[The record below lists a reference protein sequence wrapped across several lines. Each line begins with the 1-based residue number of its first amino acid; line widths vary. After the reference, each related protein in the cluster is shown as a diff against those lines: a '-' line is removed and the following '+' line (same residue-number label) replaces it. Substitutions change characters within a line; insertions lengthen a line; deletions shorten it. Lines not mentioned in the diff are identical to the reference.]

1 MNNNYSGRYNLY
13 QKGKTM
19 EEFFSLQGRLNR
31 GAFFLLVMGV
41 GVISRG
47 IFNLPSSLQIIAF
60 ILLIWILSMLYIKRL
75 HDIGMSGW
83 TLLAGYIVFMV
94 IMEID
99 DYLGAGC
106 GIIFNLYLF
115 LKKGDEGE
123 NEYGEDPLEEISSES
138 NYKKKQAIEIIDN
151 YDLYKDKNGQIE
163 VVLHYLDEEENNPY
177 LYISDKQAILY
188 YSKNKTIVLDKFPQ
202 KYLKEIQKSPI
213 ILFYEVE
220 GDDIIKKYAV
230 KVNPE

>member
-1 MNNNYSGRYNLY
+1 
-13 QKGKTM
+13 M
-19 EEFFSLQGRLNR
+19 EDFFTLQGRLNR
-31 GAFFLLVMGV
+31 LKYLQYILCIACIGAI
-41 GVISRG
+41 GVIMV
-47 IFNLPSSLQIIAF
+47 LPRVPPSLQPLVIYPNCA
-60 ILLIWILSMLYIKRL
+60 LLIWMMFVIIVKRL
-75 HDIGMSGW
+75 HDLGLSGW
-83 TLLAGYIVFMV
+83 TLLVYFIV
-94 IMEID
+94 ICIAIAID
-99 DYLGAGC
+99 QVLAML
-106 GIIFNLYLF
+106 IKNIFSLYLF
-115 LKKGDEGE
+115 LKKGDEGK

>member
-1 MNNNYSGRYNLY
+1 
-13 QKGKTM
+13 M
-19 EEFFSLQGRLNR
+19 EDFFTLQGRLNR
-31 GAFFLLVMGV
+31 LKYLQYILCIACIGAI
-41 GVISRG
+41 GVIMV
-47 IFNLPSSLQIIAF
+47 LPRVPPSLQPLVIYPNCA
-60 ILLIWILSMLYIKRL
+60 LLIWMMFVIIVKRL
-75 HDIGMSGW
+75 HDLGLSGW
-83 TLLAGYIVFMV
+83 TLLVYFIV
-94 IMEID
+94 ICIAIAID
-99 DYLGAGC
+99 QVLAML
-106 GIIFNLYLF
+106 IKNIFSLYLF

-123 NEYGEDPLEEISSES
+123 NEYGKDPLEEISSES

-230 KVNPE
+230 KVKVNPE

>member
-1 MNNNYSGRYNLY
+1 
-13 QKGKTM
+13 M
-19 EEFFSLQGRLNR
+19 EDFFTLQGRLNR
-31 GAFFLLVMGV
+31 LKYLQYILCIACIGAI
-41 GVISRG
+41 GVIMV
-47 IFNLPSSLQIIAF
+47 LPRVPPSLQPLVIYPNCA
-60 ILLIWILSMLYIKRL
+60 LLIWMMFVIIVKRL
-75 HDIGMSGW
+75 HDLGLSGW
-83 TLLAGYIVFMV
+83 TLLVYFIV
-94 IMEID
+94 ICIAIAID
-99 DYLGAGC
+99 QVLAML
-106 GIIFNLYLF
+106 IKNIFSLYLF

-123 NEYGEDPLEEISSES
+123 NEYGKDPLEEISSES